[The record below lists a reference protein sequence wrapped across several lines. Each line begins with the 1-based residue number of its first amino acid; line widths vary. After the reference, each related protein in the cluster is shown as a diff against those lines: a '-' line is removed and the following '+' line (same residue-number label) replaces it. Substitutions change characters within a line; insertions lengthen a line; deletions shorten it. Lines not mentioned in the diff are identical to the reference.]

1 MADRVIG
8 RREFYLTSALMILLL
23 LIFYVLPPP
32 PRLDLSEGSL
42 DQSWETTLVEQ
53 FLRHAQC
60 GTDLVF
66 TYGPWGFLAEPRGN
80 PAIYPWL
87 LFGRLVL
94 ALGVCFGAAFLSL
107 LRIRRRSWRCV
118 WLLWFLA
125 LATPWIVAPFLLY
138 AVVFETAGLTDESV
152 CPTLM
157 RNGLRSC
164 GAGAF
169 ACQLPRLLSLAML
182 VPACALGAHVKLVAL
197 PLVAALGLVILLD
210 EVVLARRVPYISAGL
225 AACYA
230 AFYFAA
236 GQHAASFLPY
246 LRGAFATMSGYS
258 DGMAFYG
265 PNLEAIAG
273 ALFCLIVPLIYTVA
287 IRGRRGWTALAGA
300 AWVAAYFFM
309 AFKQA
314 FVRQDGGHLWAGIL
328 MFAVPASLILI
339 LLAGHFWFRLLVPLA
354 AAATVFFAWSTVPA
368 GDLHHYLAS
377 RTSAI
382 RQFPRAFQSSASL
395 QRDWRDSLAGWREIY
410 PIAPLTGSA
419 DILPTDILTLLAN
432 SADYRPRPVIQSYAA
447 VNEYLARLNAN
458 FLAGPQA
465 PDFVLLNAGSIDGR
479 YPSTDDNLAWLEL
492 LGRYQPAGFSGDY
505 LALRK
510 APEPAPVESA
520 KILERTVTWDQE
532 VELGSPSAG
541 PVWAQIDLP
550 VQPLGRLIDFLFRPP
565 EVDLAV
571 EAGGAWNTYQLL
583 TPMARSGFLLS
594 PVVEGPAA
602 FALLYRGDQSHPLA
616 PDVSRIAV
624 RTGSLGKRFYR
635 PQIAVRLYRLSIPPR
650 PMPEMLEDDKLRLA
664 ESMYSPA
671 AALLWEERPDW
682 KVASGNLRLQA
693 NAPAAGRLPY
703 DGAAASLD
711 VAFGLANQCDD
722 QDSPH
727 SRVEFRVSYR
737 SSAGSID
744 RMLLRRTLEA
754 RGPQD
759 VTAAEVLPLPKGMP
773 GSLQFSTTPL
783 EGDCRLG
790 AYWSRVKLR

>member
-1 MADRVIG
+1 MADQVIG
-8 RREFYLTSALMILLL
+8 RREFWLTSALVLLLL

-125 LATPWIVAPFLLY
+125 LATPWIAAPFLLY
-138 AVVFETAGLTDESV
+138 AVVFETT
-152 CPTLM
+152 
-157 RNGLRSC
+157 C

-169 ACQLPRLLSLAML
+169 ACQPRLLSLAVL
-182 VPACALGAHVKLVAL
+182 VPACALSAHVKLVAL
-197 PLVAALGLVILLD
+197 PLVVALGFVILLD
-210 EVVLARRVPYISAGL
+210 ETLLARRIPWISASL

-236 GQHAASFLPY
+236 GQHAASFVPY
-246 LRGAFATMSGYS
+246 LRGAFATMSGYGA
-258 DGMAFYG
+258 GMALG
-265 PNLEAIAG
+265 GEALEAVAG
-273 ALFCLIVPLIYTVA
+273 ALFCLVLPLVYTVA
-287 IRGRRGWTALAGA
+287 IRSRRGWIALAGA
-300 AWVAAYFFM
+300 AWVSAYFFM

-339 LLAGHFWFRLLVPLA
+339 LFAGRVRSYMPVPRVLVPLV
-354 AAATVFFAWSTVPA
+354 AAATVFFAWTTAPA
-368 GDLHHYLAS
+368 GDLHHYFAS
-377 RTSAI
+377 RWSTI
-382 RQFPRAFQSSASL
+382 RQFPRAFQSTARL
-395 QRDWRDSLAGWREIY
+395 QRDWRDDLAAWREIY
-410 PIAPLTGSA
+410 PIAPLSGSM
-419 DILPTDILTLLAN
+419 DILPIDILTLLAN

-458 FLAGPQA
+458 LFAGPHA
-465 PDFVLLNAGSIDGR
+465 PDFVLLNADSMDGR
-479 YPSTDDNLAWLEL
+479 YPSTEDNLAWLEL
-492 LGRYQPAGFSGDY
+492 LGRYQPAGFDTDY

-510 APEPAPVESA
+510 AREPAPVLRAE
-520 KILERTVTWDQE
+520 ILERIVTWDRE
-532 VELGSPSAG
+532 VELRPTSAD
-541 PVWAQIDLP
+541 PVWAEIDFRI
-550 VQPLGRLIDFLFRPP
+550 QPLGRLIDFLFRPP
-565 EVDLAV
+565 EVDLSV
-571 EAGGAWNTYQLL
+571 KAGGVWNTYQLL
-583 TPMARSGFLLS
+583 TPLARSGFLLS

-616 PDVSRIAV
+616 PDVSSIAI
-624 RTGSLGKRFYR
+624 RTDSGGMRFYQ

-650 PMPEMLEDDKLRLA
+650 PVPEMLEDDKLRLA
-664 ESMYSPA
+664 ESMHSTEVSPG
-671 AALLWEERPDW
+671 WDQRPDW
-682 KVASGNLRLQA
+682 NVASGNLRLQA
-693 NAPAAGRLPY
+693 NAPAAGSFPY

-722 QDSPH
+722 RDDPR

-737 SSAGSID
+737 NRAGSID

-754 RGPQD
+754 RGQQD
-759 VTAAEVLPLPKGMP
+759 VTAAEVLALPKGKP
-773 GSLQFSTTPL
+773 GSLQFATTPL
-783 EGDCRLG
+783 DGDCRLG